1 MNSPTRRFMLLAP
14 LALSVL
20 CGLMIWSLQLGSVA
34 LSWRQ
39 AFAALGLGS
48 APLSGMLDTIVVQ
61 LRVPR
66 ALLAALTGA
75 GLAMTGAL
83 LQTTTRNELADPFL
97 FGLSSGASAGAVL
110 VITRFGDAL
119 GVLTLPLSAF
129 VGGILS
135 AMAVMIL
142 FRVSRVRRAEQ
153 LIVCGLA
160 VSFLFSALTSYL
172 VFSGDQ
178 RAAGSVLFWSLGG
191 LGLARWDNLFI
202 PLVSFVLLAGFTA
215 LRWRALDA
223 LLAGEQTAHSMGVNV
238 ARLRTE
244 TFLCCA
250 LSTAFLVSLTGVI
263 GFVGLMVPY
272 LARRLVGVRHRLSV
286 PMCGMLGAM
295 LLTGGD
301 MLSRSLIPNQELP
314 IGIITAGLG
323 ARSSCPCCCARSG
336 ERRPVSIELQMQ
348 ALLLNQRLPQVF
360 RPAGLLQR
368 RRHGMF
374 QILTIAAQV
383 DMRAPPQQAA
393 DDTGV
398 IVDGVLHVIL
408 VGGVAREGGDEP
420 REYARRVQR
429 DQLLAIQ
436 EVFIA
441 PFLTEDQHGFTP
453 FALGGHFA
461 Q

>member
-39 AFAALGLGS
+39 TMAALGLSS

-119 GVLTLPLSAF
+119 GALTLPLSAF
-129 VGGILS
+129 AGGVLS

-286 PMCGMLGAM
+286 PMCGLLGAM

-323 ARSSCPCCCARSG
+323 GAFI
-336 ERRPVSIELQMQ
+336 VS
-348 ALLLNQRLPQVF
+348 LLL
-360 RPAGLLQR
+360 
-368 RRHGMF
+368 
-374 QILTIAAQV
+374 
-383 DMRAPPQQAA
+383 RAE
-393 DDTGV
+393 
-398 IVDGVLHVIL
+398 
-408 VGGVAREGGDEP
+408 R
-420 REYARRVQR
+420 
-429 DQLLAIQ
+429 
-436 EVFIA
+436 
-441 PFLTEDQHGFTP
+441 
-453 FALGGHFA
+453 
-461 Q
+461 